1 MSEMDREEQLKQ
13 NIQRQARRIK
23 KAERERET
31 LLSETIYLGTVGVL
45 FVVPI
50 VAGAYLGHW
59 LDVRDGEYSAR
70 WILPCLLLG
79 IMFGA
84 VNVYLFLR
92 RDHGNKRD

>member
-1 MSEMDREEQLKQ
+1 MDQHEQLKQ

-23 KAERERET
+23 KAERERNT
-31 LLSETIYLGTVGVL
+31 LLSETIYLGTVGLL

-59 LDVRDGEYSAR
+59 LDVRDGGYSAR

-79 IMFGA
+79 IIIGA

-92 RDHGNKRD
+92 SDHGSKRD

>member
-1 MSEMDREEQLKQ
+1 MNKEEQLKQ
-13 NIQRQARRIK
+13 SIQRQARRIK

-31 LLSETIYLGTVGVL
+31 LLSETIYLGTVGLL
-45 FVVPI
+45 FAVPI

-59 LDVRDGEYSAR
+59 LDVRDGEYSSR

-79 IMFGA
+79 IIIGA

-92 RDHGNKRD
+92 SDRGSKRD

>member
-1 MSEMDREEQLKQ
+1 MGHSFMDPQQQLKR

-23 KAERERET
+23 KAKQERDS
-31 LLSETIYLGTVGVL
+31 LLGGTIYLGTLGLL

-59 LDVRDGEYSAR
+59 LDMRNGNYSSF

-79 IMFGA
+79 IVIGA
-84 VNVYLFLR
+84 VNVYLFVWKNR
-92 RDHGNKRD
+92 ND

>member
-1 MSEMDREEQLKQ
+1 MDPQQQLKR

-23 KAERERET
+23 KAERERDS
-31 LLSETIYLGTVGVL
+31 LLSSTIYLGTIGLL

-59 LDVRDGEYSAR
+59 LDVRGGEYSAH

-79 IMFGA
+79 IVVGA
-84 VNVYLFLR
+84 VNVFLFMWSN
-92 RDHGNKRD
+92 RDD

>member
-1 MSEMDREEQLKQ
+1 MDPQQRLKQ

-23 KAERERET
+23 KAERERNS
-31 LLSETIYLGTVGVL
+31 LLSESIYLGTVGLL
-45 FVVPI
+45 FVVPM

-59 LDVRDGEYSAR
+59 LDMRSGHYSAV

-79 IMFGA
+79 ILIGA

-92 RDHGNKRD
+92 SDRGN

>member
-1 MSEMDREEQLKQ
+1 MDPQQQLKR

-23 KAERERET
+23 KAERERDT
-31 LLSETIYLGTVGVL
+31 LLSETIYLGTVGLL

-59 LDVRDGEYSAR
+59 LDVRGGHYSAR

-79 IMFGA
+79 IIVGA
-84 VNVYLFLR
+84 INVYLFVR
-92 RDHGNKRD
+92 NNRGD

>member
-1 MSEMDREEQLKQ
+1 MDPQQRLKR

-23 KAERERET
+23 KAESERDS
-31 LLSETIYLGTVGVL
+31 LLSETIYLGTLGLL

-50 VAGAYLGHW
+50 VGGAYLGHW
-59 LDVRDGEYSAR
+59 LDLRGGHYSAR

-79 IMFGA
+79 IIVGA

-92 RDHGNKRD
+92 SHRGN